1 MNALPSAGSARRT
14 GWAQARLWWRMT
26 RPGFLLL
33 TVVACAL
40 GTATAAACGCGLDL
54 PLAAAATALAVL
66 AHATGNVLNDLHDAR
81 NGADAANTQG
91 IAPFTGGSRLI
102 QNGLVTERDTGELV
116 KALLVFLVP
125 AGLWL
130 ALQVGSGQLLLLGA
144 IGLALAWAYSAP
156 PLRLMSRGLGELT
169 VALVW
174 FLVVVGADLVQRQQ
188 WFPIPASVALNF
200 SGLVAALLLINGF
213 PDAEADARVGKRT
226 LVVLLGPTA
235 ASLWYL
241 ALVVSAHLWLVLSVM
256 WLIPPAEA
264 LWGLVSAPLSLV
276 AASLLWRHR
285 RQPHRLRLAL
295 RLSVMAV
302 LLHGLAMTAG
312 FAWLGWSR

>member
-1 MNALPSAGSARRT
+1 MNAPPNADSAQRT
-14 GWAQARLWWRMT
+14 SWVQVQLWWRMT

-40 GTATAAACGCGLDL
+40 GTATAAACGCGLNVS
-54 PLAAAATALAVL
+54 LAAAATALAVL

-102 QNGLVTERDTGELV
+102 QTGQATERQTAELA

-130 ALQVGSGQLLLLGA
+130 AVQVGSGQVLLLGA
-144 IGLALAWAYSAP
+144 AGLALAWAYSAP
-156 PLRLMSRGLGELT
+156 PLRLMSRGLGELA

-174 FLVVVGADLVQRQQ
+174 FLVVIGADLVQRQQ
-188 WFPIPASVALNF
+188 WFPIPASVALSF

-213 PDAEADARVGKRT
+213 PDAEADARVGKKT
-226 LVVLLGPTA
+226 LVVQLGPAT
-235 ASLWYL
+235 ASLLYL
-241 ALVVSAHLWLVLSVM
+241 ALVVSTHLWLGFSVM

-264 LWGLVSAPLSLV
+264 LWGLVSAPLSLT
-276 AASLLWRHR
+276 AATLLWRHR
-285 RQPHRLRLAL
+285 HQPQRLRLAL

-302 LLHGLAMTAG
+302 LVHGLAMTAG
-312 FAWLGWSR
+312 FAWLGWNR